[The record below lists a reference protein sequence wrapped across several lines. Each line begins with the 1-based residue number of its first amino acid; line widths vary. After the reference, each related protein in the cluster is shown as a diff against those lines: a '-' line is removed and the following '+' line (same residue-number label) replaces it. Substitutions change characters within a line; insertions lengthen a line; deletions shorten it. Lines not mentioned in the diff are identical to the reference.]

1 MTLILALCSQI
12 FEKIACTFDRHA
24 LITFN
29 RLVQKKELQ
38 KKKTETPDHYCPF
51 WRPVDDGD
59 VFATRASPA
68 ALVPVEPKNWPCH
81 PFMAVSMIVLQINM
95 CHSSGY
101 CMRSSWLTQ
110 GRQARTSS
118 NTHQNQQQYIHNSP
132 SPTRMCSIELKMW
145 FHSNSKYFVS
155 KVGWSGRGVH
165 YSTYYTALCCT
176 VRTNIEHEKNLDSW
190 HLIKNWKTSALR
202 SILEIRT
209 YKYVQVACI
218 NTTPGTIGKRQQ
230 Q

>member
-1 MTLILALCSQI
+1 MRDSKFPATKTQNVYRTAHTSRTRVTIRIYLQKTPWTFELVVRKCVVCVLQRPYNLVSIWDQFWGLSMTLILALCSQI

-68 ALVPVEPKNWPCH
+68 ALGPVEPKNWPCH

-101 CMRSSWLTQ
+101 CMR
-110 GRQARTSS
+110 
-118 NTHQNQQQYIHNSP
+118 
-132 SPTRMCSIELKMW
+132 
-145 FHSNSKYFVS
+145 
-155 KVGWSGRGVH
+155 
-165 YSTYYTALCCT
+165 
-176 VRTNIEHEKNLDSW
+176 
-190 HLIKNWKTSALR
+190 R
-202 SILEIRT
+202 S
-209 YKYVQVACI
+209 
-218 NTTPGTIGKRQQ
+218 
-230 Q
+230 